1 MIMYDPPLRRKSHRR
16 MDRRLPLTIILGG
29 NAMVVL
35 SKYCRDISRRIHHVR
50 TLGIVLL
57 ILLQF
62 NCSCLS
68 LPTVW
73 ASFTTSTTITYV
85 SQPHRSRNI
94 DRVSSPNKYPSH
106 FGYKL
111 SSSSSLLKL
120 DDIYYRIDTMENDG
134 SYNNNNNNRN
144 KNKKSRQPKGSN
156 MDVVSIPQEEL
167 EEDVIAVSS
176 IHQKI
181 FQKIRQRLFRMK
193 QGRGTEEIIMREA
206 EALGGLPRNDRY
218 SSRDWFHNTISL
230 PQSVVLYNIRSP
242 VIAVTSWA
250 TFLSIVHHHLLHTST
265 TTTFLTASQF
275 YISSVPHSLMMSALG
290 LLLVFR
296 TNAAYQRF
304 AEGRVIWERIVNI
317 ARDLSRMT
325 MLYEPYIGIDKR
337 RRIQRLV
344 VAFPYLLRHRIRPNL
359 VMRRIDDDSYQRD
372 PENTILLYQDTGMKD
387 NDPEAASLAQAEE
400 VIGISR
406 RKIRPLY
413 FVDKRTLPWRLLS
426 DNDALEKCAR
436 AQNRPLWVC
445 DRLAAEIGTV
455 LDTPMYFTSRERLQ
469 LLKHVDALS
478 KCIGSAE
485 RIHQTSVPLKYARHT
500 LRALTLWLF
509 SLPFCVL
516 QDLQLVTGP
525 MLFLVSWL
533 LFGVYEIGYAI
544 EDPFQGTLRLSIL
557 CETIRRDVLGDETIR
572 KSAFDLDSSV
582 HHSDDDKEDADND
595 TYDST
600 NGTQDATGAYQ

>member
-1 MIMYDPPLRRKSHRR
+1 VYI
-16 MDRRLPLTIILGG
+16 
-29 NAMVVL
+29 
-35 SKYCRDISRRIHHVR
+35 
-50 TLGIVLL
+50 
-57 ILLQF
+57 
-62 NCSCLS
+62 
-68 LPTVW
+68 
-73 ASFTTSTTITYV
+73 
-85 SQPHRSRNI
+85 
-94 DRVSSPNKYPSH
+94 
-106 FGYKL
+106 GYT
-111 SSSSSLLKL
+111 SSSITKTKTSLLKL
-120 DDIYYRIDTMENDG
+120 DDVYYTMDYIDNESTTGSYSRNRKQAKGTHSNTAAAAAATLRENDG
-134 SYNNNNNNRN
+134 DDDHHVEAHVTS
-144 KNKKSRQPKGSN
+144 SS
-156 MDVVSIPQEEL
+156 SSS
-167 EEDVIAVSS
+167 SS

-181 FQKIRQRLFRMK
+181 LDQIRQRILRMQ

-250 TFLSIVHHHLLHTST
+250 TFLSIVHHHLLQTAAAT
-265 TTTFLTASQF
+265 TTTTQFFTASQL

-325 MLYEPYIGIDKR
+325 LLYETYIGIDKR

-359 VMRRIDDDSYQRD
+359 VMRRIDDESYQRD
-372 PENTILLYQDTGMKD
+372 PDNTILLYPDTGMKD

-400 VIGISR
+400 VMGISR

-469 LLKHVDALS
+469 LLKHVNALS

-485 RIHQTSVPLKYARHT
+485 RIQTSVPLKYARHT

-516 QDLQLVTGP
+516 QDLKLVTGP

-572 KSAFDLDSSV
+572 KSAFDLNSSA
-582 HHSDDDKEDADND
+582 HISDDDREDMEND
-595 TYDST
+595 SYNIT
-600 NGTQDATGAYQ
+600 NGSSLNTPDVNQ